1 LEPRQLFAELACL
14 QVGAISCRRFYF
26 SRMSLFRGFLQSIAA
41 IDYEYVGEILLGH
54 TDDPQLEPRK
64 RAALDQAKEAGRELC
79 A

>member
-1 LEPRQLFAELACL
+1 
-14 QVGAISCRRFYF
+14 
-26 SRMSLFRGFLQSIAA
+26 MSLFRGFLQSIAA